1 MTSRS
6 SLFVRIAAP
15 LTAVGLAVAIGACSS
30 DTLSSNGGQQLTA
43 QGQAGLDVAT
53 AKGCTNCHSTSGR
66 ASTGPTWQGI
76 WGSEVELT
84 DGRTV
89 VVDEAYIRRSIED
102 PRSEEVAG
110 FASSMPELA
119 LTDDEIA
126 RITDLIRELGPAP
139 QGSP

>member
-1 MTSRS
+1 M
-6 SLFVRIAAP
+6 FVRVAGP
-15 LTAVGLAVAIGACSS
+15 LLAVGMAVAIAACGS
-30 DTLSSNGGQQLTA
+30 DTLSSSGGQQLTV
-43 QGQAGLDVAT
+43 QGQAGLDVAM

-66 ASTGPTWQGI
+66 PSTGPTWHGI

-126 RITDLIRELGPAP
+126 KITDLIRELGPTPDGAP
-139 QGSP
+139 